1 MSQTQAFL
9 LRAAHWYDT
18 NPQFMMRLISGIL
31 TYVSVYD
38 NERKVSCEA
47 WFKRIGNV
55 SVSPGD
61 YELGI
66 KVCRDIDNMGE
77 YK

>member
-9 LRAAHWYDT
+9 LRAAGLYDT
-18 NPQFMMRLISGIL
+18 NPRFMERLIIGIMN
-31 TYVSVYD
+31 YVSSYD
-38 NERKVSCEA
+38 NQKNVSCEA
-47 WFKRIGNV
+47 WFKRIGNI
-55 SVSPGD
+55 SVSADD